1 MQALSTAADGLAA
14 NKMTAGVDV
23 QEKACLFKQL
33 VKEAWTCDCLALAR
47 SNKPLHVWT
56 GF

>member
-33 VKEAWTCDCLALAR
+33 KEELG
-47 SNKPLHVWT
+47 HVIA
-56 GF
+56 